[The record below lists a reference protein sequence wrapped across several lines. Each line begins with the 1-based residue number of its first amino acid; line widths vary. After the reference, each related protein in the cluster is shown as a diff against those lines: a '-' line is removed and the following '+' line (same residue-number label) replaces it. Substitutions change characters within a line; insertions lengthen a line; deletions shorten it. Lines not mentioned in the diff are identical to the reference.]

1 MTIVER
7 IKNTYRYLK
16 AYSEYSRIGGEE
28 VILPLASDINGEGI
42 IIKKSD
48 RFVKQHKGVY
58 AMGAYSSFKDSFG
71 KDVNIPVVVTDDLYD
86 KLSDN
91 AKRFIILHERGHF
104 IHHFDKIVFQLNY
117 RRNLED
123 EFKADEFAIEELGV
137 DKVIEALSEMKNTVM
152 IPEISKEINK
162 RIKNIK
168 NKE

>member
-1 MTIVER
+1 M
-7 IKNTYRYLK
+7 
-16 AYSEYSRIGGEE
+16 
-28 VILPLASDINGEGI
+28 
-42 IIKKSD
+42 
-48 RFVKQHKGVY
+48 
-58 AMGAYSSFKDSFG
+58 
-71 KDVNIPVVVTDDLYD
+71 
-86 KLSDN
+86 SDN
-91 AKRFIILHERGHF
+91 TKRFIILHERGHF